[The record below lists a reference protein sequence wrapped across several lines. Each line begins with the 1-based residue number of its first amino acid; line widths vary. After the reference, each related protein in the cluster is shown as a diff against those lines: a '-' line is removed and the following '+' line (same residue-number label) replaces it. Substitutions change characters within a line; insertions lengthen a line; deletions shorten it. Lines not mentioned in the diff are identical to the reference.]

1 MLKENLELAYNLF
14 VCVDYR
20 TMIIAIATG
29 LLVPLFDSPRQ
40 REHQNLSQ
48 RVST

>member
-14 VCVDYR
+14 VYIDYGSI
-20 TMIIAIATG
+20 IIAIATS

-40 REHQNLSQ
+40 REHRNPSQ
-48 RVST
+48 GVST